1 MRADDAN
8 RLPLDQI
15 LKHEGHTFVKSR
27 KDGRELWYT
36 SPFRKE
42 KTPSLHISLVHN
54 NRLGCIWVWKDFGD
68 IGGNVIAFAMRYYGI
83 PDVPGVLKKLDEL
96 GIKPMGAGVSSPA
109 PMMALLEPK
118 PADAAHPF
126 TDVRIQPLASPDLL
140 EYLGGRG
147 INAALAERYLQEVHY
162 RFEGKPFSALA
173 FRNDKGGYEM
183 RSTGWF
189 KGALP
194 PKTMT
199 FLHPEKLPSS
209 AAIAVFEGII
219 DYLSALT
226 YYGKM
231 EAETPV
237 LILNSVVTEKA
248 ATQKIQ
254 SLGVR
259 KVHLYL
265 DRDEVGKKLVERFRE
280 LLSGMEV
287 MDQSRL
293 YVGHKDF
300 NAFLV
305 ARQKANCRE
314 IAR

>member
-1 MRADDAN
+1 MRADDAK
-8 RLPLDQI
+8 RLPLDRI
-15 LKHEGHTFVKSR
+15 LSRLGYAPVKYR
-27 KDGRELWYT
+27 KNGNELWYT

-42 KTPSLHISLVHN
+42 KTPSLHISRVHHF
-54 NRLGCIWVWKDFGD
+54 RLGWIWVWKDFGD

-96 GIKPMGAGVSSPA
+96 GIEPMGAGVPSPA
-109 PMMALLEPK
+109 PMLALLESK
-118 PADAAHPF
+118 SADAAHPF

-140 EYLGGRG
+140 EYLAGRG
-147 INAALAERYLQEVHY
+147 IDAALAEHYLQEVHY

-194 PKTMT
+194 PKTIT
-199 FLHPEKLPSS
+199 LLHPEKLPAS

-226 YYGKM
+226 YYGKT

-265 DRDEVGKKLVERFRE
+265 DRDETGKKLVECFRE
-280 LLSGMEV
+280 QLSGIDV
-287 MDQSRL
+287 IDQSGL